1 MLVLFERVL
10 CINIAGIV
18 IPKRNFGAGFHVA
31 GRADNHHVSN
41 EGAMGVA
48 GTAVVGVQCMRPD
61 APRVMRLLFC
71 SFITWLTVL
80 VMIFDA
86 IGQTGDWTAK
96 DVE

>member
-1 MLVLFERVL
+1 
-10 CINIAGIV
+10 
-18 IPKRNFGAGFHVA
+18 
-31 GRADNHHVSN
+31 
-41 EGAMGVA
+41 
-48 GTAVVGVQCMRPD
+48 MRPD

-96 DVE
+96 EAE